1 MENVLLYIF
10 VNFNLTIVFRML
22 QGVSPL
28 KIRLDRIRNYDPPYA
43 TSVNCIKILFGI
55 LFLYIGIPMM
65 YIENKWMGI
74 FYLFY
79 WFLTIWWWRY
89 FSLCDFKRCMYISGI
104 SFAPML
110 AYVFLYPLYI
120 PLLWW
125 SAYTFYLSY
134 WYNKSYVN
142 TNFILS

>member
-110 AYVFLYPLYI
+110 AY
-120 PLLWW
+120 
-125 SAYTFYLSY
+125 
-134 WYNKSYVN
+134 
-142 TNFILS
+142 